1 MLKTIAALALAAGC
15 CLNTWAAIAADL
27 PQPQHQPRSPELV
40 GPSQGI
46 PTTPIPACWIVPISC
61 R

>member
-1 MLKTIAALALAAGC
+1 MLKTVSAFVLAAGC

-27 PQPQHQPRSPELV
+27 PQPQPRSQDLM

-46 PTTPIPACWIVPISC
+46 PGTPIPACWIVPISC